1 MALTQR
7 LPITEGPR
15 RRYVLGLGII
25 LLVVI
30 CWVGGDELTEIIFK
44 EKYDK
49 PFFLVYFKSSMFIV
63 YLLKLLKYVPKLFSY
78 CIVPVR
84 NPQELLGPSSYERLE
99 FDRSDSGSEMAS
111 ESDDEV
117 LISTETEINE
127 PPTQRPTTPRPKK
140 SALKKTSSSSLTNPL
155 GLDLHLQEASI
166 GAHHVTLPSPTSDT
180 PMLECSTSKRIKFR
194 SLAEVRC
201 LASHDVTLQREARRP
216 FNSRSEVV
224 KLSFKEHIRVA
235 FVYSIL
241 WFIGNYLNALAL
253 EKTALS
259 YVEVLSVTSS
269 VFVLLM
275 SAAFPVGSQDK
286 ISLTKFLLVGL
297 NMSGVVILCLSKKNE
312 TPDDAGTTDS
322 ASGMFGIMF
331 AIASSLLYAIYI
343 VYFRRVAGSADGSD
357 DRVDIVLFFGTVG
370 IISAVLL
377 LPLFPILHFSGIET
391 FAWPAQKE
399 WKFLILTAI
408 LGTVISDL
416 LWLWSTLL
424 TSSLIA
430 TIGLGLTSPTSI
442 IVDIMVNKQTF
453 SVSFFVG
460 TVLIVISFVVL
471 NILCLIEYYDPVLE
485 WSRRMY
491 GVVELKMGWGNGRT
505 QSEIQGLLEGTT
517 TADQN
522 SNSRTLHS
530 PS

>member
-1 MALTQR
+1 M
-7 LPITEGPR
+7 
-15 RRYVLGLGII
+15 
-25 LLVVI
+25 
-30 CWVGGDELTEIIFK
+30 
-44 EKYDK
+44 
-49 PFFLVYFKSSMFIV
+49 
-63 YLLKLLKYVPKLFSY
+63 
-78 CIVPVR
+78 
-84 NPQELLGPSSYERLE
+84 
-99 FDRSDSGSEMAS
+99 
-111 ESDDEV
+111 
-117 LISTETEINE
+117 
-127 PPTQRPTTPRPKK
+127 
-140 SALKKTSSSSLTNPL
+140 
-155 GLDLHLQEASI
+155 
-166 GAHHVTLPSPTSDT
+166 
-180 PMLECSTSKRIKFR
+180 
-194 SLAEVRC
+194 
-201 LASHDVTLQREARRP
+201 
-216 FNSRSEVV
+216 

-259 YVEVLSVTSS
+259 YVEVLSATSS

-275 SAAFPVGSQDK
+275 SAAFPVGSQDR

-297 NMSGVVILCLSKKNE
+297 NMIGVVILCLSKNNDI
-312 TPDDAGTTDS
+312 PDDSGTTDS
-322 ASGMFGIMF
+322 ASMFGIMF

-370 IISAVLL
+370 IISAVML
-377 LPLFPILHFSGIET
+377 LPLFPILHFSEIET

-471 NILCLIEYYDPVLE
+471 NILCVIEYSDPVLE

-491 GVVELKMGWGNGRT
+491 RVVELKMGWGNGRT